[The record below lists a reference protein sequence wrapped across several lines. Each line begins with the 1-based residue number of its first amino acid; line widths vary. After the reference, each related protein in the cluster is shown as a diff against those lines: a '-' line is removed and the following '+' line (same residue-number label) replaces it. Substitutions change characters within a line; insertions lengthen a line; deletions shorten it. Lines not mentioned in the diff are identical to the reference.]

1 MMAMALW
8 ASALSAQS
16 HWQCDYAKFS
26 ESMAVFFQITD
37 GDQVIADV
45 TPYEVAAFVGEEC
58 RGVAQ
63 FVEEEV
69 NDNTVKYGYL
79 RIYSNGE
86 SNEKIALKVYNS
98 TSQLEKRL
106 AVSSFLFEKDLRIG
120 VPSSPVKYDI
130 AANVPKYQLTLTPQD
145 ALMGT
150 AEGSG
155 IFEEND
161 FAHISATAN
170 TGYHFVKWSDEN
182 TDAERT
188 IEITA
193 KTDLVAIFAP
203 NQHLLTF
210 ISEGDTVRAAQQ
222 DYNSTIVPPEAPLK
236 EGYSF
241 TGWKPAIA
249 EKMPNNPLTY
259 EAQFQINEYTM
270 TFVVDGQKVRE
281 AVLEYG
287 KPVPT
292 PSVPAKTGFTFA
304 GWEPAVPATVPGR
317 DVTFTAQWE
326 RNKYVAFF
334 IADGDTIKSDSI
346 LYEAAIEKPADPT
359 KTGYTFTG
367 WTPEVLATM
376 PASDTTFTAQFAI
389 NQYTMTFVFDNG
401 EENAVVKQDY
411 ATPLTAPADPQKT
424 GFTFAGWSTAV
435 PATVPA
441 KDSTFTA
448 QWIRNKYVAF
458 FIADGD
464 TIKSD
469 SILYEAAIEKPADP
483 TKTGYTFTGWTPE
496 VLATMPASDTT
507 FTAQF
512 AINQYTMTF
521 VFDNGEENVVVK
533 QDYATPLTAPADPQ
547 KTGFTFTG
555 WSTAVPETIPA
566 KDSTFTAQWI
576 RNKYVAFFIADGD
589 TIKSDSILYEAAIE
603 KPADPTKTGYTFTG
617 WTPEVLA
624 TMPAS
629 DTTFTAQFA
638 INQYTMTFV
647 FDNGEENAVVKQ
659 DYATP
664 LTAPADPQKT
674 GFTFAGWSPEV
685 PATIPAADQTF
696 TAQWERNK
704 YIVMWIVENDTTIV
718 EVAFEDAV
726 VNPNDPVKEG
736 YTFIGWDAEI
746 PEKMP
751 AADLT
756 FKAQFKVNIY
766 AIIYIVNGEEWAR
779 DSVAYGE
786 TIKLRE
792 YTPDEG
798 YDFNGWESDAEYTTM
813 PAHDVTFRA
822 NITLGIIELLTAKQS
837 VTVYRMDGTLVA
849 RNIPVADLKKLPRGL
864 YIIRGKKVAIK

>member
-1 MMAMALW
+1 MKHIKLLTMMAMALW

-376 PASDTTFTAQFAI
+376 P
-389 NQYTMTFVFDNG
+389 
-401 EENAVVKQDY
+401 
-411 ATPLTAPADPQKT
+411 
-424 GFTFAGWSTAV
+424 
-435 PATVPA
+435 
-441 KDSTFTA
+441 
-448 QWIRNKYVAF
+448 
-458 FIADGD
+458 
-464 TIKSD
+464 
-469 SILYEAAIEKPADP
+469 
-483 TKTGYTFTGWTPE
+483 
-496 VLATMPASDTT
+496 
-507 FTAQF
+507 
-512 AINQYTMTF
+512 
-521 VFDNGEENVVVK
+521 
-533 QDYATPLTAPADPQ
+533 
-547 KTGFTFTG
+547 
-555 WSTAVPETIPA
+555 
-566 KDSTFTAQWI
+566 
-576 RNKYVAFFIADGD
+576 
-589 TIKSDSILYEAAIE
+589 
-603 KPADPTKTGYTFTG
+603 
-617 WTPEVLA
+617 
-624 TMPAS
+624 
-629 DTTFTAQFA
+629 
-638 INQYTMTFV
+638 
-647 FDNGEENAVVKQ
+647 
-659 DYATP
+659 
-664 LTAPADPQKT
+664 
-674 GFTFAGWSPEV
+674 
-685 PATIPAADQTF
+685 
-696 TAQWERNK
+696 
-704 YIVMWIVENDTTIV
+704 
-718 EVAFEDAV
+718 
-726 VNPNDPVKEG
+726 
-736 YTFIGWDAEI
+736 
-746 PEKMP
+746 
-751 AADLT
+751 
-756 FKAQFKVNIY
+756 
-766 AIIYIVNGEEWAR
+766 
-779 DSVAYGE
+779 
-786 TIKLRE
+786 
-792 YTPDEG
+792 
-798 YDFNGWESDAEYTTM
+798 
-813 PAHDVTFRA
+813 
-822 NITLGIIELLTAKQS
+822 
-837 VTVYRMDGTLVA
+837 
-849 RNIPVADLKKLPRGL
+849 
-864 YIIRGKKVAIK
+864 